1 MDITSFSTYAL
12 SLSQDSIHIAFL
24 SSCSF
29 SLFPR
34 VAVSQLFL
42 VFHDLEL
49 SMWYSQLPCRRSSMW
64 ILWSFLMI
72 KLSIFF
78 TGKNSTEVI
87 SLVYHIRGLELFR
100 PYRWYYSWFL
110 GKVAHARLLHWKVT
124 ISSLVFNGVT
134 GKKIL
139 WDYVRNSKFSLNFPL

>member
-12 SLSQDSIHIAFL
+12 SLSQDSIHIAF

-49 SMWYSQLPCRRSSMW
+49 SMWYSSVALQ
-64 ILWSFLMI
+64 
-72 KLSIFF
+72 
-78 TGKNSTEVI
+78 
-87 SLVYHIRGLELFR
+87 
-100 PYRWYYSWFL
+100 
-110 GKVAHARLLHWKVT
+110 KVPQCEFVE
-124 ISSLVFNGVT
+124 
-134 GKKIL
+134 
-139 WDYVRNSKFSLNFPL
+139 FSHD